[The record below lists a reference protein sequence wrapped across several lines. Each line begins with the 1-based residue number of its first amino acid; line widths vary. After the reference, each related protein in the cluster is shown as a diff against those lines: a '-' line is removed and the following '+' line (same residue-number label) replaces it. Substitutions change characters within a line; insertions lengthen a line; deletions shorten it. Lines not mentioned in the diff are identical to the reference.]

1 MRTSHKHILCMHATD
16 SRLACFGAGG
26 LVVLVLNVTCRMQ
39 YCLSEWMSE
48 REMTLQHTNAAA
60 ETAHRRKKKQTNT
73 WSTHYCT
80 VMSLTSFPPFSQSS
94 PERHC
99 FTSLTTAAYLSP
111 SPLSLS
117 LCESSSLVFP
127 PALHLLP
134 SQQLNSLLLLEKYRV
149 SSLGRNLD
157 VTVRDICR

>member
-60 ETAHRRKKKQTNT
+60 ETAHRRKKKQNKHVKHTLLYCNVLDFL
-73 WSTHYCT
+73 STFLSILPWKTLLHLSDNSC
-80 VMSLTSFPPFSQSS
+80 LPLSFPS
-94 PERHC
+94 
-99 FTSLTTAAYLSP
+99 
-111 SPLSLS
+111 LSLS
-117 LCESSSLVFP
+117 LWILFSCFPSRSSLIAQSAVKFP
-127 PALHLLP
+127 APLRKVQG
-134 SQQLNSLLLLEKYRV
+134 QQFREEP
-149 SSLGRNLD
+149 GRH
-157 VTVRDICR
+157 CQGHM